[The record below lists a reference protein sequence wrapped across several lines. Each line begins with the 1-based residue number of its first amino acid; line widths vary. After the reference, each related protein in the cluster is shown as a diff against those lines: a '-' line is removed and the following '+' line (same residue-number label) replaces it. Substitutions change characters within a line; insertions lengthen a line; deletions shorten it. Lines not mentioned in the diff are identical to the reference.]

1 MTKIK
6 LLLATLLISSIAT
19 AQVVNFSG
27 SWKLNNSKSEL
38 GYEFSLAP
46 KQIILTQKGNELSV
60 EKQHNFQDQDFTM
73 NEKITLDGIE
83 CVNIWFQDTQKTS
96 TAAWSDDKKS
106 LIVTSKVSTDN
117 DDIVFK
123 EVYKM
128 EGDNMVLESSLS
140 SANGDMSE
148 TIYYDKQ

>member
-6 LLLATLLISSIAT
+6 FILATLLISSVAT

-27 SWKLNNSKSEL
+27 SWKLNNSKSKL

-60 EKQHNFQDQDFTM
+60 EKQHSFQDQDFTM
-73 NEKITLDGIE
+73 NEKLTLDGIE
-83 CVNIWFQDTQKTS
+83 CINLWFQDTQKKS

-117 DDIVFK
+117 DDVIFK

-128 EGDNMVLESSLS
+128 EGNNMVLESSLS
-140 SANGDMSE
+140 SDNGDMSE